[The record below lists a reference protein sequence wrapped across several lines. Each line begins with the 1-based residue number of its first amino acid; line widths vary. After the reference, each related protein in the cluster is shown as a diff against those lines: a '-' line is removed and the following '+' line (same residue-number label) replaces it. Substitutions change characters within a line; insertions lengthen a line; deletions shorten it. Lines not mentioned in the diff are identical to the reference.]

1 MKSRI
6 LLVEDDRT
14 LATVLSDN
22 LAFVGFDVAWA
33 KDGRA
38 ALTQARDF
46 SPDLIVLDLMLP
58 DRNGFD
64 LLGQLRPVSRTPIVV
79 LTARSQKADKIRGLN
94 LGADDYIT
102 KPFDLDE
109 LLARVNAVLRRLRPA
124 VERLVLGAVVVDVRA
139 RTATRDNRDL
149 RLTDQEIEVLKY
161 LAERPDQIVARNEL
175 LLRVWRYLESPHTR
189 SVDQAI
195 VRLRKKIEPDP
206 HRPTF
211 ILTVHGNGY
220 RLSADAVIVSETAA
234 RALSGQPRVPPG
246 CPL

>member
-33 KDGRA
+33 KDGSS

-64 LLGQLRPVSRTPIVV
+64 LLGQLRPTSRTPIVV
-79 LTARSQKADKIRGLN
+79 LTARSQKADKIRGLD

-102 KPFDLDE
+102 KPFDLE
-109 LLARVNAVLRRLRPA
+109 EFLARVNAVLRRLRPA
-124 VERLVLGAVVVDVRA
+124 VEQLVLGAVVVDVRA
-139 RTATRDNRDL
+139 RTATRERRDL

-161 LAERPDQIVARNEL
+161 LAERPDQIVDRNEL
-175 LLRVWRYLESPHTR
+175 LSRVWRYPESPHTR

-220 RLSADAVIVSETAA
+220 RLSADAVIVSETAG
-234 RALSGQPRVPPG
+234 RALPGQPRVPPRF
-246 CPL
+246 PL